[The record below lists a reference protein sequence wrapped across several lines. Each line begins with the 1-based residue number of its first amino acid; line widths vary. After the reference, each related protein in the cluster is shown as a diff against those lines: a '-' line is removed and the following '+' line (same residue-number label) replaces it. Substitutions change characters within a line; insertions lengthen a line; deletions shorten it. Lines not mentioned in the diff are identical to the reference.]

1 MRVETDNDDV
11 DADLVTPHGYVEWGE
26 GPQSIQVATVEEL
39 DALLDRVDA
48 EARVG
53 QRPVL
58 ALVGLGGTRYLTV
71 GLGDDDVGLTY
82 NDSSDWR
89 SWSSLGDLT
98 GDDEVGFWMGNQPT
112 YVRRRELVPIDL
124 ARQAVRELYDTGERS
139 QLVRWYE
146 P

>member
-1 MRVETDNDDV
+1 METENDDL
-11 DADLVTPHGYVEWGE
+11 DADLVTPRGYVEWGE
-26 GPQSIQVATVEEL
+26 GPQSGQVATVEEL

-48 EARVG
+48 EVHAD

-71 GLGDDDVGLTY
+71 GLGADHVGLTY
-82 NDSSDWR
+82 NDSSDWQ

-112 YVRRRELVPIDL
+112 YVRRRELVPIAV
-124 ARQAVRELYDTGERS
+124 ARQAVRELYDTGERPR
-139 QLVRWYE
+139 LVRWYE